1 MGSRLCSTAA
11 GLKPNR
17 DDFGGS
23 AVSRVADAG
32 GGPEGWRTESIGKVV
47 AGITISVDGF
57 TTGPGAGRQ
66 AVDELTINIAR

>member
-1 MGSRLCSTAA
+1 
-11 GLKPNR
+11 
-17 DDFGGS
+17 
-23 AVSRVADAG
+23 
-32 GGPEGWRTESIGKVV
+32 VV